1 MLFVLS
7 YCDSPSRCTHRYKI
21 SPCVRV
27 YVFLSGVPQGSVLG
41 SLLFLLYINVLEEI
55 PLSAG
60 TKFVLY
66 ADDVLVYKPI
76 SSLDDHHLFQGDLNA
91 ITTWI
96 AQNSMTLNTAKCK
109 YMLVSRKRSSLTY
122 SLPPLFIGSPSAIM
136 EKITCI
142 KYLGVHITSDLSWSA
157 HIDTVV
163 SKASRL
169 YL

>member
-1 MLFVLS
+1 MYTSLQDFSMCTCVCVFFSYLSDQRQKVVLNGCS
-7 YCDSPSRCTHRYKI
+7 SVSCDAM
-21 SPCVRV
+21 
-27 YVFLSGVPQGSVLG
+27 SGVPQGSVLG
-41 SLLFLLYINVLEEI
+41 PLLFLLYINVLEGI

-122 SLPPLFIGSPSAIM
+122 SLPHSL
-136 EKITCI
+136 
-142 KYLGVHITSDLSWSA
+142 LA
-157 HIDTVV
+157 HPQLLWRRSLV
-163 SKASRL
+163 SNIWE
-169 YL
+169 YT